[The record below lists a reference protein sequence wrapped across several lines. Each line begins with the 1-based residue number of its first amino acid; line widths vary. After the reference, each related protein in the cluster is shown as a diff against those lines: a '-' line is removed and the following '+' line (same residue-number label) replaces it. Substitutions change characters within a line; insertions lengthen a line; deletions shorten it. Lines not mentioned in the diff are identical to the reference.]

1 MNTDS
6 EILNSFLSKTRLI
19 MLKISRDED
28 VKADYNNLYDDY
40 KKYASRINAITFLYD
55 LYHYVEKGSISK
67 EDLINEYNE
76 IVFKTGGKV
85 I

>member
-1 MNTDS
+1 
-6 EILNSFLSKTRLI
+6 
-19 MLKISRDED
+19 MLKISHDED
-28 VKADYNNLYDDY
+28 VKADYKNLYNEY
-40 KKYASRINAITFLYD
+40 EKYASRINEINFLYD

-85 I
+85 V